1 MHHRHV
7 AIAAAA
13 LLLGAPAGGAFAQ
26 GIPLAPS
33 RPTFGVMAG
42 VNLAKVGG
50 SDVFGADNR
59 TGLLGGVFL
68 TLHLTRS
75 FGIQPEILYSQKGF
89 SDNSDPNFDATVKM
103 DYIDVP
109 VLLRYDIPV
118 VGPIRPFFVAGP
130 AFGVQAKCAFEA
142 SGEGASASVDCD
154 NLDDSEIQFEKKTFD
169 LSGVFGAGLDF
180 RVGGSTLMVGARY
193 EHGFSDVV
201 ENAAVKNRTWSIVA
215 GLGF

>member
-1 MHHRHV
+1 MHHRHIV
-7 AIAAAA
+7 VAAAA
-13 LLLGAPAGGAFAQ
+13 LLIGAPVSGVLAQ
-26 GIPLAPS
+26 GVPLVPG

-50 SDVFGADNR
+50 GDVLKSDNR
-59 TGLLGGVFL
+59 TGVMGGVFV
-68 TLHLTRS
+68 TFHLTRS
-75 FGIQPEILYSQKGF
+75 FGIQPELLYTQKGF
-89 SDNSDPNFDATVKM
+89 SDNSDPNFDATFKM
-103 DYIDVP
+103 DYIDLP

-130 AFGVQAKCAFEA
+130 AFGLQAKCALQA
-142 SGEGASASVDCD
+142 SGDGASASVDCD
-154 NLDDSEIQFEKKTFD
+154 HLQDAEIQFEKKSFD
-169 LSGVFGAGLDF
+169 MSGVVGAGLDF
-180 RVGGSTLMVGARY
+180 RLGGTTMMLGARY

>member
-1 MHHRHV
+1 MHHRQIV
-7 AIAAAA
+7 LAAAA
-13 LLLGAPAGGAFAQ
+13 LLIGVPASGALAQ
-26 GIPLAPS
+26 GVPLVPG

-50 SDVFGADNR
+50 EDVFGADNR
-59 TGLLGGVFL
+59 TGVLGGVFV
-68 TLHLTRS
+68 TFHLSRS
-75 FGIQPEILYSQKGF
+75 FGIQPEVLYSQKGF
-89 SDNSDPNFDATVKM
+89 SDNSDPSFDATVKM

-109 VLLRYDIPV
+109 ILLRYDIPV

-130 AFGVQAKCAFEA
+130 AFGLQAKCALEA

-154 NLDDSEIQFEKKTFD
+154 NLEDSEIDFQKKSFD
-169 LSGVFGAGLDF
+169 LSGVVGAGLDF
-180 RVGGSTLMVGARY
+180 RLGGTTLMVGARY

-201 ENAAVKNRTWSIVA
+201 ENAAVRNRTWSVVA